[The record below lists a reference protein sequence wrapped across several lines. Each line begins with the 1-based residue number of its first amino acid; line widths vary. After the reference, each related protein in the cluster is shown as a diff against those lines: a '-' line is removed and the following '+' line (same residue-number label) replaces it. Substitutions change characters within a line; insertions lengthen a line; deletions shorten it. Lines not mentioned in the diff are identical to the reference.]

1 MVKIDQNRL
10 GGGIREALSVNSNQ
24 IVISSYAFFFIE
36 WECTEI
42 LPGYLGCDF
51 QYTLALEKKNTQPQV
66 GMKWKMR
73 PPQRFA
79 LVAVFSK
86 TSLLSAVYYYIINKQ
101 SFHPGTPRVFACY
114 WGEIIFVE
122 CDFKL
127 CNKITHSCCLKDQNQ
142 NCQNHHH
149 RHLGAKIYVNKANP
163 LTSTICSKV
172 RGKEQPKSSRMGGQY
187 WNMVDPQWKCQK
199 WFGSGDNKNM
209 KKIRLCW

>member
-1 MVKIDQNRL
+1 MCVFELVQLLCGIGPLGLIDLHIRRGMSVLHLLVLRLLAIMVSIIISIL
-10 GGGIREALSVNSNQ
+10 FPERECNCIKFNTVNTTQSTGVQ
-24 IVISSYAFFFIE
+24 FAFFFIE

-101 SFHPGTPRVFACY
+101 WFHPGTLSFFACY
-114 WGEIIFVE
+114 
-122 CDFKL
+122 
-127 CNKITHSCCLKDQNQ
+127 
-142 NCQNHHH
+142 
-149 RHLGAKIYVNKANP
+149 
-163 LTSTICSKV
+163 
-172 RGKEQPKSSRMGGQY
+172 
-187 WNMVDPQWKCQK
+187 
-199 WFGSGDNKNM
+199 
-209 KKIRLCW
+209 